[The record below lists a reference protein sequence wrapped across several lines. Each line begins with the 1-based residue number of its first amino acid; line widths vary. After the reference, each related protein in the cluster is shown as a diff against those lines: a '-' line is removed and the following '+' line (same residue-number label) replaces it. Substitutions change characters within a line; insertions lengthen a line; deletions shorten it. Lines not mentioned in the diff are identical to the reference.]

1 MDNDEKTWEE
11 EERQAQAA
19 ERAFLNAVNNL
30 SEAVLDAI
38 ERENSEHQEAVTEAI
53 EEALSDTNRR
63 TMNAEE
69 AREWNQQIF
78 DRTIEEALETPRF

>member
-19 ERAFLNAVNNL
+19 ERAAKQ
-30 SEAVLDAI
+30 A
-38 ERENSEHQEAVTEAI
+38 AVTEAI